1 MVILIVISFALEAF
15 IIELYCRKSFTAKVR
30 LDKRLIV
37 YTVIYGVLTALYSE
51 EVFFRNVLLEVIAG
65 AFIMYFLFE
74 NSVISAIKNSII
86 LMIVNNASKILVGE
100 ISAHIDDG
108 FLYGDISYKNYIIM
122 LAVEFIYMGIVMFLI
137 HIQKKSPEKTVKTKA
152 EECLTTVIL
161 ACAMG
166 LICIMVG
173 MIYAVD
179 SHKPIEWLLMC
190 AILVLIT
197 ALVLSAILIK
207 CIKKEN
213 AEYIHEQKRKTDKLY
228 IGSIRRKDEG
238 LEFFTNEIKNNLETL
253 AALNERGESEKVT
266 KYIDELFRKSNLKAT
281 VDILSLHC
289 LANHTKLK

>member
-108 FLYGDISYKNYIIM
+108 FLYGHSNVFNSY
-122 LAVEFIYMGIVMFLI
+122 
-137 HIQKKSPEKTVKTKA
+137 
-152 EECLTTVIL
+152 
-161 ACAMG
+161 
-166 LICIMVG
+166 
-173 MIYAVD
+173 
-179 SHKPIEWLLMC
+179 
-190 AILVLIT
+190 
-197 ALVLSAILIK
+197 
-207 CIKKEN
+207 
-213 AEYIHEQKRKTDKLY
+213 
-228 IGSIRRKDEG
+228 
-238 LEFFTNEIKNNLETL
+238 
-253 AALNERGESEKVT
+253 SEKVS
-266 KYIDELFRKSNLKAT
+266 RKNGEDKGGG
-281 VDILSLHC
+281 VFNHC
-289 LANHTKLK
+289 DTGMCHVPHLYNGWNDLCCRLA

>member
-108 FLYGDISYKNYIIM
+108 FLYGDISYKNYII
-122 LAVEFIYMGIVMFLI
+122 I
-137 HIQKKSPEKTVKTKA
+137 
-152 EECLTTVIL
+152 
-161 ACAMG
+161 
-166 LICIMVG
+166 
-173 MIYAVD
+173 
-179 SHKPIEWLLMC
+179 
-190 AILVLIT
+190 
-197 ALVLSAILIK
+197 
-207 CIKKEN
+207 
-213 AEYIHEQKRKTDKLY
+213 
-228 IGSIRRKDEG
+228 
-238 LEFFTNEIKNNLETL
+238 
-253 AALNERGESEKVT
+253 
-266 KYIDELFRKSNLKAT
+266 
-281 VDILSLHC
+281 
-289 LANHTKLK
+289 